1 MFDDLLGN
9 IGEQQKEMQ
18 EKLAAIPVQYDGN
31 GVTIS
36 GNAARQITDIKLTDD
51 IFGSGDKEMVQDLIL
66 DALNKFIEKQMA
78 VEAEES
84 QKLMESM
91 LPPGFGNLFK

>member
-9 IGEQQKEMQ
+9 IGEHQKEMQ
-18 EKLAAIPVQYDGN
+18 EKLSAITVQYDAN
-31 GVTIS
+31 GVTII

-51 IFGSGDKEMVQDLIL
+51 IFSSGDKEMVQDLIL
-66 DALNKFIEKQMA
+66 DALNKFIEKQMS
-78 VEAEES
+78 VETEES
-84 QKLMESM
+84 QKFMESM